1 MVYFIHRSDEE
12 IDKQLNL
19 ANELVDEGRTQYK
32 GMTYEEGVRDAI
44 NWLMGTQDDVPIGK
58 N

>member
-19 ANELVDEGRTQYK
+19 AAEHIDEGITLYK
-32 GMTYEEGVRDAI
+32 GMTYEEGVRDSI
-44 NWLMGTQDDVPIGK
+44 NWLMGTQDDLPLEK
-58 N
+58 D